1 MLDPEHESM
10 KREAERQ
17 REQEAEADLEY
28 ENEIR
33 RRKGLKTLPK
43 KPFWKR

>member
-1 MLDPEHESM
+1 MDAEHEAM

-17 REQEAEADLEY
+17 REQEALATLEW
-28 ENEIR
+28 ENSE
-33 RRKGLKTLPK
+33 RKKRGLPPLPK